1 MGGFLAERMKSLRAK
16 AGLNQKDLADITG
29 ISRNTV
35 INYEGGKRVP
45 DADSLV
51 EIAKALKTT
60 SSYLNGETDDPSPAG
75 ATKGQDRILRPMR
88 EQTGLSLEAAAA
100 LINLPV
106 EDLEMMEIYE
116 DRADDK
122 IKDRLIKAY
131 GRYLS
136 MRDGENHGTEKKG
149 QSEEDLETLI
159 KMLAAEDPDI
169 VLKFRRVAKNATRL
183 APKDREFLVTLFKAA
198 LGQIE
203 LEDHTD
209 EY

>member
-1 MGGFLAERMKSLRAK
+1 MDGGRLKKLRIDAGLSQEDLAE
-16 AGLNQKDLADITG
+16 ITG
-29 ISRNTV
+29 VNQATV
-35 INYEGGKRVP
+35 GRWERGKNNP
-45 DADSLV
+45 DDDTKKKLA
-51 EIAKALKTT
+51 
-60 SSYLNGETDDPSPAG
+60 SYFQCSVAYLMGETDDPSPAG

-100 LINLPV
+100 LINLPT
-106 EDLEMMEIYE
+106 EDLEMMELYE
-116 DRADDK
+116 DRVDDK

-136 MRDGENHGTEKKG
+136 MRDGDNHGTEKKG